1 MRLDGRRAV
10 VTGAAQG
17 VGLAIAKAFVKEGAT
32 VAMLDRNESALEASA
47 ASLGSAAYAFPCD
60 VAVTTD
66 IQAAIDSAQI
76 AMGGIDAVVNCA
88 GIAMFTPFDEVTET
102 QWSNVLR
109 VNVDGPFLLCKAAL
123 PHLRAAGGGTIV
135 NIGSTVGM
143 KPVPNRT
150 PYCVSKAALIMLSK
164 SLAMDLAK
172 DNIRVNVVAPGRLE
186 LPGMEDAFQG
196 ADALAARMREMR
208 QSTAIQR
215 LGLAAEVAQAVVFLS
230 SAEASF
236 VTGSTLVVDGGG
248 VYA

>member
-17 VGLAIAKAFVKEGAT
+17 VGLAVARAFVTEGAT
-32 VAMLDRNESALEASA
+32 VAMLDRNAPALQASVT
-47 ASLGSAAYAFPCD
+47 SLGATAHALPCD
-60 VAVTTD
+60 VSVTQE
-66 IQAAIDSAQI
+66 IEAAIDGAQK

-88 GIAMFTPFDEVTET
+88 GIAMFRPFDEVTEAE
-102 QWSNVLR
+102 WSNVLR

-143 KPVPNRT
+143 RPVPNRT

-164 SLAMDLAK
+164 SLAMDLAR

-196 ADALAARMREMR
+196 AEALAARMREMR
-208 QSTAIQR
+208 QNTAIQR

-230 SAEASF
+230 SAESSF
-236 VTGSTLVVDGGG
+236 VTGSTVVVDGGG